1 VNRRYLKA
9 ALILVLLFAALLP
22 LYYVFSYGKNDGL
35 QQTLQDAGH
44 GAGGSWWTAPF
55 SYGANPAET
64 FVVGLLG
71 FVVVAALIYGS
82 FRVVKR
88 MGGRNGAKRG
98 PAVPRGP

>member
-1 VNRRYLKA
+1 MNRRYLKA
-9 ALILVLLFAALLP
+9 VLILVVLFAALLP
-22 LYYVFSYGKNDGL
+22 LYYAFSYGKNDGL
-35 QQTLQDAGH
+35 QQTLQDAGREE
-44 GAGGSWWTAPF
+44 GSWWTAPF
-55 SYGANPAET
+55 SYGANPVET

-71 FVVVAALIYGS
+71 FVVVAALIYGV